1 MGVRIEVGE
10 GKSLHKALREM
21 KSRRHRYKGDHYLLM
36 KREWRLLEPSEYRRW
51 KAWKAKKGKLTKRR
65 TKLPR
70 YLE

>member
-1 MGVRIEVGE
+1 
-10 GKSLHKALREM
+10 
-21 KSRRHRYKGDHYLLM
+21 M